1 MELSNSR
8 WKFSNQ
14 LILTKAKT
22 NNLVGVPKISVLNRG
37 NRVNIQ
43 RKNRV
48 KSRTVL
54 IETVLTEESLYCE
67 KCVGILG
74 NQLNSVFKRL

>member
-1 MELSNSR
+1 M
-8 WKFSNQ
+8 
-14 LILTKAKT
+14 LIFKE
-22 NNLVGVPKISVLNRG
+22 
-37 NRVNIQ
+37 
-43 RKNRV
+43 KNRV

>member
-1 MELSNSR
+1 MAIE
-8 WKFSNQ
+8 KIK
-14 LILTKAKT
+14 IL
-22 NNLVGVPKISVLNRG
+22 GVPKISVLNQG

-54 IETVLTEESLYCE
+54 IETVLTEESM
-67 KCVGILG
+67 
-74 NQLNSVFKRL
+74 